1 MDAIT
6 IARMKKI
13 SWIGLVAV
21 SFFAAC
27 NNEPATTTTTS
38 VKTDSA
44 WRTRS
49 KGFEQAIE
57 GKEVHLYVLKN
68 KKQATAQLT
77 NYGAR
82 LVSLL
87 VPDKDGNPVDVVL
100 GHDSLGGYAKP
111 GEPYFGCTIGR
122 YGNRIANAKFSL
134 DGKQY
139 TLDMNDGP
147 NTLHGGRQGFHTKVW
162 DAVQKDSQSISFTYL
177 SKDGDGGYPGNL
189 TVKVTYILTDDN
201 ALQIEYEATTDA
213 KTVVNLTNHAY
224 FNLNGAGSGT
234 INNHELMI
242 DADNITPV
250 NTTLIPTG
258 QLMKVEGTPFDFRK
272 PTAIGSRLDTT
283 NEQLKNGKGYDH
295 NFALNGAN
303 GSVRKVCTVKG
314 DISGITME
322 ISTDQPGLQ
331 FYGGNF
337 LNGSEK
343 GKGGKAYEHRTA
355 FCLEAQ
361 HFPDSPNQ
369 PAFPSTV
376 LSPGQTY
383 KQTSIYKF
391 L

>member
-1 MDAIT
+1 
-6 IARMKKI
+6 
-13 SWIGLVAV
+13 
-21 SFFAAC
+21 
-27 NNEPATTTTTS
+27 
-38 VKTDSA
+38 
-44 WRTRS
+44 
-49 KGFEQAIE
+49 
-57 GKEVHLYVLKN
+57 
-68 KKQATAQLT
+68 
-77 NYGAR
+77 
-82 LVSLL
+82 
-87 VPDKDGNPVDVVL
+87 
-100 GHDSLGGYAKP
+100 
-111 GEPYFGCTIGR
+111 
-122 YGNRIANAKFSL
+122 
-134 DGKQY
+134 
-139 TLDMNDGP
+139 
-147 NTLHGGRQGFHTKVW
+147 
-162 DAVQKDSQSISFTYL
+162 
-177 SKDGDGGYPGNL
+177 
-189 TVKVTYILTDDN
+189 
-201 ALQIEYEATTDA
+201 LQIEYEATTDA